1 MNKRF
6 ASLAVSALLLVSLL
20 SVPAL
25 AEGTEAAADTAGD
38 DHVIV
43 TLNPETALQPETP
56 AEAAASATETAQ
68 ADPVPSAYDA
78 ASAATAAKAEVKADD
93 TKDQQLTYVALG
105 DSIVSGV
112 GLADVQYSA
121 RSGYSVDMAPNFH
134 GYSPD
139 CYVGKVAAALGLDR
153 DHAINL
159 GLPALTAPDLADM
172 IRYGKMPQM
181 NMASGCEYNYPEFQD
196 YIRKA
201 DVVSVQIGSNDAF
214 VPCIVALGNA
224 TNWKSEKLAATILAG
239 DLRNEGSGSTMSAIY
254 RSIKAMDLTK
264 AERDATWNLL
274 FSGMSKICDETY
286 PKTTAALIS
295 IVQEIRNLN
304 PDAQIILVGYT
315 NPVPLIPCW
324 RSYFNKLNKFE
335 KQIAKTYNLT
345 YVAIPNTETTLDV
358 HPTIKGS
365 PVHRQQARE
374 RHRESVITNTAKPP
388 VSAGSGGFFPA
399 IRYAAR
405 AFFDVFKDGVA
416 VLTADHDHLAG
427 GDSRHAGGRSDLVL
441 VFEVMLHG
449 LLLALDI
456 GIHRIHHVLR
466 LALGGLDDGH
476 AVDADHHAGH

>member
-25 AEGTEAAADTAGD
+25 AEGTEAAADAAGD

-43 TLNPETALQPETP
+43 TLNPEAALQPETP

-68 ADPVPSAYDA
+68 ADPAPSADDA
-78 ASAATAAKAEVKADD
+78 EEAEAEVKADD
-93 TKDQQLTYVALG
+93 TAKEAKADIETAAAASDNKEEDKDEQLTYVALG
-105 DSIVSGV
+105 DSIVAGV

-239 DLRNEGSGSTMSAIY
+239 DLRNEGSGSTMSTIY

-295 IVQEIRNLN
+295 IVQEIRKLN

-358 HPTIKGS
+358 HPTIKGHQYIANKL
-365 PVHRQQARE
+365 V
-374 RHRESVITNTAKPP
+374 N
-388 VSAGSGGFFPA
+388 A
-399 IRYAAR
+399 I
-405 AFFDVFKDGVA
+405 
-416 VLTADHDHLAG
+416 
-427 GDSRHAGGRSDLVL
+427 
-441 VFEVMLHG
+441 ENP
-449 LLLALDI
+449 
-456 GIHRIHHVLR
+456 
-466 LALGGLDDGH
+466 
-476 AVDADHHAGH
+476 

>member
-25 AEGTEAAADTAGD
+25 AEGSEAAADTVSD

-43 TLNPETALQPETP
+43 TLNPEAALQPETP

-68 ADPVPSAYDA
+68 ADPAPSADDA
-78 ASAATAAKAEVKADD
+78 EEAEAEVKADD
-93 TKDQQLTYVALG
+93 TAKEAKADIKTAAVASDDKEEDKDEQLTYVALG
-105 DSIVSGV
+105 DSIVAGV

-121 RSGYSVDMAPNFH
+121 RSGYSVDMTPNFQ
-134 GYSPD
+134 GYSPN

-254 RSIKAMDLTK
+254 RSIKAMNLTK

-358 HPTIKGS
+358 HPTIKGHQYIANKL
-365 PVHRQQARE
+365 V
-374 RHRESVITNTAKPP
+374 N
-388 VSAGSGGFFPA
+388 A
-399 IRYAAR
+399 I
-405 AFFDVFKDGVA
+405 
-416 VLTADHDHLAG
+416 
-427 GDSRHAGGRSDLVL
+427 
-441 VFEVMLHG
+441 ENP
-449 LLLALDI
+449 
-456 GIHRIHHVLR
+456 
-466 LALGGLDDGH
+466 
-476 AVDADHHAGH
+476 

>member
-25 AEGTEAAADTAGD
+25 AEGTEAAADTASD

-43 TLNPETALQPETP
+43 TLNPEAALQPETP

-68 ADPVPSAYDA
+68 ADPVPSADDA
-78 ASAATAAKAEVKADD
+78 KEAEAEVKADD
-93 TKDQQLTYVALG
+93 TKKDEQLTYVALG

-121 RSGYSVDMAPNFH
+121 RSGYSVDMAPNFQ

-201 DVVSVQIGSNDAF
+201 DVISVQIGSNDAF

-239 DLRNEGSGSTMSAIY
+239 DLRNEGSGSTMSTIY

-264 AERDATWNLL
+264 AEKDATWNLL

-295 IVQEIRNLN
+295 IVQEIRKLN
-304 PDAQIILVGYT
+304 PDVQILLMGYT
-315 NPVPLIPCW
+315 DPVPFIPCW
-324 RSYFNKLNKFE
+324 HNYFRKLNKFE
-335 KQIAKTYNLT
+335 KQLAETYDLT
-345 YVAIPNTETTLDV
+345 YVAIPRAKTDLDV
-358 HPTIKGS
+358 HPTIQGHEYIANKI
-365 PVHRQQARE
+365 V
-374 RHRESVITNTAKPP
+374 N
-388 VSAGSGGFFPA
+388 A
-399 IRYAAR
+399 I
-405 AFFDVFKDGVA
+405 DVKA
-416 VLTADHDHLAG
+416 
-427 GDSRHAGGRSDLVL
+427 
-441 VFEVMLHG
+441 E
-449 LLLALDI
+449 
-456 GIHRIHHVLR
+456 
-466 LALGGLDDGH
+466 
-476 AVDADHHAGH
+476 

>member
-25 AEGTEAAADTAGD
+25 AEGSEAAADTVSD

-43 TLNPETALQPETP
+43 TLNPEAALQPETP

-68 ADPVPSAYDA
+68 ADPAPSADDA
-78 ASAATAAKAEVKADD
+78 EEAEAEVKADD
-93 TKDQQLTYVALG
+93 TAKEAKADIKTAAVASDDKEEDKDEQLTYVALG
-105 DSIVSGV
+105 DSIVAGV

-121 RSGYSVDMAPNFH
+121 RSGYSVDMTPNFQ

-254 RSIKAMDLTK
+254 RSIKAMNLTK

-358 HPTIKGS
+358 HPTIKGHQYIANKL
-365 PVHRQQARE
+365 V
-374 RHRESVITNTAKPP
+374 N
-388 VSAGSGGFFPA
+388 A
-399 IRYAAR
+399 I
-405 AFFDVFKDGVA
+405 
-416 VLTADHDHLAG
+416 
-427 GDSRHAGGRSDLVL
+427 
-441 VFEVMLHG
+441 ENP
-449 LLLALDI
+449 
-456 GIHRIHHVLR
+456 
-466 LALGGLDDGH
+466 
-476 AVDADHHAGH
+476 

>member
-25 AEGTEAAADTAGD
+25 AEGTEAAADAAGD

-43 TLNPETALQPETP
+43 TLNPEAALQPETP

-68 ADPVPSAYDA
+68 ADPAPSADDA
-78 ASAATAAKAEVKADD
+78 KEAEAAAEAEGKADD
-93 TKDQQLTYVALG
+93 TAKETKTDIETAAAASDGKEEDKDEQLTYVALG
-105 DSIVSGV
+105 DSIVAGV

-121 RSGYSVDMAPNFH
+121 RSGYSVDMAPNFQ
-134 GYSPD
+134 GYSSD

-153 DHAINL
+153 NHAINL

-201 DVVSVQIGSNDAF
+201 DVISVQIGSNDAF

-239 DLRNEGSGSTMSAIY
+239 DLRNEGSGSTMSTIY

-264 AERDATWNLL
+264 AEKDATWNLL

-295 IVQEIRNLN
+295 IVQEIRKLN

-335 KQIAKTYNLT
+335 KQIAKTYDLT

-358 HPTIKGS
+358 HPTIKGHQYIANKL
-365 PVHRQQARE
+365 V
-374 RHRESVITNTAKPP
+374 N
-388 VSAGSGGFFPA
+388 A
-399 IRYAAR
+399 I
-405 AFFDVFKDGVA
+405 
-416 VLTADHDHLAG
+416 
-427 GDSRHAGGRSDLVL
+427 
-441 VFEVMLHG
+441 ENP
-449 LLLALDI
+449 
-456 GIHRIHHVLR
+456 
-466 LALGGLDDGH
+466 
-476 AVDADHHAGH
+476 

>member
-25 AEGTEAAADTAGD
+25 AEGSEAAADAAGD

-43 TLNPETALQPETP
+43 TLNPEAALQPETP

-68 ADPVPSAYDA
+68 ADPAPSADDA
-78 ASAATAAKAEVKADD
+78 EEAEAEVKADD
-93 TKDQQLTYVALG
+93 TAKEAKADIETAAAASEEDKDEQLTYVALG
-105 DSIVSGV
+105 DSIVAGV

-224 TNWKSEKLAATILAG
+224 TNWKSEKLASTILAG
-239 DLRNEGSGSTMSAIY
+239 DLRNEGSGSTMSTIY

-358 HPTIKGS
+358 HPTIKGHQYIANKL
-365 PVHRQQARE
+365 V
-374 RHRESVITNTAKPP
+374 N
-388 VSAGSGGFFPA
+388 A
-399 IRYAAR
+399 I
-405 AFFDVFKDGVA
+405 
-416 VLTADHDHLAG
+416 
-427 GDSRHAGGRSDLVL
+427 
-441 VFEVMLHG
+441 ENP
-449 LLLALDI
+449 
-456 GIHRIHHVLR
+456 
-466 LALGGLDDGH
+466 
-476 AVDADHHAGH
+476 

>member
-25 AEGTEAAADTAGD
+25 AEGSEAAADTAGD

-43 TLNPETALQPETP
+43 TLNPEAALQPETP

-68 ADPVPSAYDA
+68 ADPVPSADDA
-78 ASAATAAKAEVKADD
+78 EEAEAEVKADD
-93 TKDQQLTYVALG
+93 TAKEAKADIETAAAASEEDKDEQLTYVALG
-105 DSIVSGV
+105 DSIVAGV
-112 GLADVQYSA
+112 GLADVQYNA
-121 RSGYSVDMAPNFH
+121 RSGYSVDMTPNFQ

-358 HPTIKGS
+358 HPTIKGHQYIANKL
-365 PVHRQQARE
+365 V
-374 RHRESVITNTAKPP
+374 N
-388 VSAGSGGFFPA
+388 A
-399 IRYAAR
+399 I
-405 AFFDVFKDGVA
+405 
-416 VLTADHDHLAG
+416 
-427 GDSRHAGGRSDLVL
+427 
-441 VFEVMLHG
+441 ENP
-449 LLLALDI
+449 
-456 GIHRIHHVLR
+456 
-466 LALGGLDDGH
+466 
-476 AVDADHHAGH
+476 

>member
-25 AEGTEAAADTAGD
+25 AEGTEAAADAAGD

-43 TLNPETALQPETP
+43 TLNPEAALQPETP

-68 ADPVPSAYDA
+68 ADPVPSADDA
-78 ASAATAAKAEVKADD
+78 EEAEAEVKADD
-93 TKDQQLTYVALG
+93 TAKEAKADIKTAAVASDDKEEDKDEQLTYVALG
-105 DSIVSGV
+105 DSIVAGV

-121 RSGYSVDMAPNFH
+121 RSGYSVDMTPNFQ

-254 RSIKAMDLTK
+254 RSIKAMNLTK

-358 HPTIKGS
+358 HPTIKGHQYIANKL
-365 PVHRQQARE
+365 V
-374 RHRESVITNTAKPP
+374 N
-388 VSAGSGGFFPA
+388 A
-399 IRYAAR
+399 I
-405 AFFDVFKDGVA
+405 
-416 VLTADHDHLAG
+416 
-427 GDSRHAGGRSDLVL
+427 
-441 VFEVMLHG
+441 ENP
-449 LLLALDI
+449 
-456 GIHRIHHVLR
+456 
-466 LALGGLDDGH
+466 
-476 AVDADHHAGH
+476 

>member
-25 AEGTEAAADTAGD
+25 AEGTEAATDTAGD

-68 ADPVPSAYDA
+68 ADPVPSVYDA
-78 ASAATAAKAEVKADD
+78 ASAATAAKAEVKADG

-134 GYSPD
+134 GYSLD

-239 DLRNEGSGSTMSAIY
+239 DLRNEGSGSTMSTIY

-358 HPTIKGS
+358 HPTIKGHQYIANKL
-365 PVHRQQARE
+365 V
-374 RHRESVITNTAKPP
+374 N
-388 VSAGSGGFFPA
+388 A
-399 IRYAAR
+399 I
-405 AFFDVFKDGVA
+405 
-416 VLTADHDHLAG
+416 
-427 GDSRHAGGRSDLVL
+427 
-441 VFEVMLHG
+441 ENP
-449 LLLALDI
+449 
-456 GIHRIHHVLR
+456 
-466 LALGGLDDGH
+466 
-476 AVDADHHAGH
+476 

>member
-1 MNKRF
+1 MKKRII
-6 ASLAVSALLLVSLL
+6 SLALSAAMLFAGL
-20 SVPAL
+20 SISAF
-25 AEGTEAAADTAGD
+25 AEEPLTEAE
-38 DHVIV
+38 
-43 TLNPETALQPETP
+43 P
-56 AEAAASATETAQ
+56 AAAETVEEENSLFRKSDKTAETTETAETT
-68 ADPVPSAYDA
+68 DTTDEE
-78 ASAATAAKAEVKADD
+78 TAAQSEEPEEDK
-93 TKDQQLTYVALG
+93 QIRYVALG
-105 DSIVSGV
+105 DSICSGV
-112 GLADVQYSA
+112 GLTNVPYAHNLMGVDVSYNFK
-121 RSGYSVDMAPNFH
+121 GY
-134 GYSPD
+134 PD
-139 CYVGKVAAALGLDR
+139 ACYVGQVAQTLGLDR

-345 YVAIPNTETTLDV
+345 YVAIPNTETTIDV
-358 HPTIKGS
+358 HPTIKGHQYIANKL
-365 PVHRQQARE
+365 V
-374 RHRESVITNTAKPP
+374 N
-388 VSAGSGGFFPA
+388 A
-399 IRYAAR
+399 I
-405 AFFDVFKDGVA
+405 
-416 VLTADHDHLAG
+416 
-427 GDSRHAGGRSDLVL
+427 
-441 VFEVMLHG
+441 ENP
-449 LLLALDI
+449 
-456 GIHRIHHVLR
+456 
-466 LALGGLDDGH
+466 
-476 AVDADHHAGH
+476 

>member
-25 AEGTEAAADTAGD
+25 AEGTEAAADAAGD

-43 TLNPETALQPETP
+43 TLNPEAALQPETP

-68 ADPVPSAYDA
+68 ADPAPSADDA
-78 ASAATAAKAEVKADD
+78 EEAEAEVKADD
-93 TKDQQLTYVALG
+93 TAKEAKADIETAAAASEEDKDEQLTYVALG
-105 DSIVSGV
+105 DSIVAGV

-121 RSGYSVDMAPNFH
+121 RSGYSVDMAPNFQ

-201 DVVSVQIGSNDAF
+201 DVISVQIGSNDAF

-224 TNWKSEKLAATILAG
+224 TNWKSEKLASTILAG
-239 DLRNEGSGSTMSAIY
+239 DLRNEGSGSTMSTIY

-358 HPTIKGS
+358 HPTIKGHQYIANKL
-365 PVHRQQARE
+365 V
-374 RHRESVITNTAKPP
+374 N
-388 VSAGSGGFFPA
+388 A
-399 IRYAAR
+399 I
-405 AFFDVFKDGVA
+405 
-416 VLTADHDHLAG
+416 
-427 GDSRHAGGRSDLVL
+427 
-441 VFEVMLHG
+441 ENP
-449 LLLALDI
+449 
-456 GIHRIHHVLR
+456 
-466 LALGGLDDGH
+466 
-476 AVDADHHAGH
+476 

>member
-25 AEGTEAAADTAGD
+25 AEGTEAAADTVSD

-43 TLNPETALQPETP
+43 TLNPEAALQPETP

-68 ADPVPSAYDA
+68 ADPAPSADDA
-78 ASAATAAKAEVKADD
+78 EEAEAEVKADD
-93 TKDQQLTYVALG
+93 TAKEAKADIETAAAASDNKEEDKDEQLTYVALG
-105 DSIVSGV
+105 DSIVAGV

-121 RSGYSVDMAPNFH
+121 RSGYSVDMTPNFQ

-264 AERDATWNLL
+264 AEKDATWNLL

-358 HPTIKGS
+358 HPTIKGHQYIANKL
-365 PVHRQQARE
+365 V
-374 RHRESVITNTAKPP
+374 N
-388 VSAGSGGFFPA
+388 A
-399 IRYAAR
+399 I
-405 AFFDVFKDGVA
+405 
-416 VLTADHDHLAG
+416 
-427 GDSRHAGGRSDLVL
+427 
-441 VFEVMLHG
+441 ENP
-449 LLLALDI
+449 
-456 GIHRIHHVLR
+456 
-466 LALGGLDDGH
+466 
-476 AVDADHHAGH
+476 

>member
-1 MNKRF
+1 MGQ
-6 ASLAVSALLLVSLL
+6 V
-20 SVPAL
+20 
-25 AEGTEAAADTAGD
+25 
-38 DHVIV
+38 
-43 TLNPETALQPETP
+43 
-56 AEAAASATETAQ
+56 AQ
-68 ADPVPSAYDA
+68 
-78 ASAATAAKAEVKADD
+78 T
-93 TKDQQLTYVALG
+93 
-105 DSIVSGV
+105 
-112 GLADVQYSA
+112 
-121 RSGYSVDMAPNFH
+121 
-134 GYSPD
+134 
-139 CYVGKVAAALGLDR
+139 LGLDR

-358 HPTIKGS
+358 HPTIKGHQYIANKL
-365 PVHRQQARE
+365 V
-374 RHRESVITNTAKPP
+374 N
-388 VSAGSGGFFPA
+388 A
-399 IRYAAR
+399 I
-405 AFFDVFKDGVA
+405 
-416 VLTADHDHLAG
+416 
-427 GDSRHAGGRSDLVL
+427 
-441 VFEVMLHG
+441 ENP
-449 LLLALDI
+449 
-456 GIHRIHHVLR
+456 
-466 LALGGLDDGH
+466 
-476 AVDADHHAGH
+476 

>member
-1 MNKRF
+1 MSGSAMPDLVKRF
-6 ASLAVSALLLVSLL
+6 HPGDILVAGRNFGCGSSREHAVMTLKGIGVGAI
-20 SVPAL
+20 L
-25 AEGTEAAADTAGD
+25 AESFGR
-38 DHVIV
+38 IFFR
-43 TLNPETALQPETP
+43 N
-56 AEAAASATETAQ
+56 
-68 ADPVPSAYDA
+68 
-78 ASAATAAKAEVKADD
+78 
-93 TKDQQLTYVALG
+93 
-105 DSIVSGV
+105 
-112 GLADVQYSA
+112 
-121 RSGYSVDMAPNFH
+121 
-134 GYSPD
+134 
-139 CYVGKVAAALGLDR
+139 
-153 DHAINL
+153 AINL

-358 HPTIKGS
+358 HPTIKGHQYIANKL
-365 PVHRQQARE
+365 V
-374 RHRESVITNTAKPP
+374 N
-388 VSAGSGGFFPA
+388 A
-399 IRYAAR
+399 I
-405 AFFDVFKDGVA
+405 
-416 VLTADHDHLAG
+416 
-427 GDSRHAGGRSDLVL
+427 
-441 VFEVMLHG
+441 ENP
-449 LLLALDI
+449 
-456 GIHRIHHVLR
+456 
-466 LALGGLDDGH
+466 
-476 AVDADHHAGH
+476 

>member
-25 AEGTEAAADTAGD
+25 AEGTEAAADTVSD

-43 TLNPETALQPETP
+43 TLNPEAALQPETP

-78 ASAATAAKAEVKADD
+78 ASAATAAKAEVKADG
-93 TKDQQLTYVALG
+93 TKDEQLTYVALG

-121 RSGYSVDMAPNFH
+121 RSGYSVDMTPNFQ
-134 GYSPD
+134 GYSPN

-224 TNWKSEKLAATILAG
+224 TNWKSEQLVATMVSLESALLRHEQDLRRDLPQDHRSPHLHRAG
-239 DLRNEGSGSTMSAIY
+239 DPQSQPGCPDHPRGLHQPCA
-254 RSIKAMDLTK
+254 AHP
-264 AERDATWNLL
+264 LL
-274 FSGMSKICDETY
+274 
-286 PKTTAALIS
+286 
-295 IVQEIRNLN
+295 
-304 PDAQIILVGYT
+304 AQL
-315 NPVPLIPCW
+315 L
-324 RSYFNKLNKFE
+324 
-335 KQIAKTYNLT
+335 
-345 YVAIPNTETTLDV
+345 
-358 HPTIKGS
+358 
-365 PVHRQQARE
+365 QQAE
-374 RHRESVITNTAKPP
+374 QV
-388 VSAGSGGFFPA
+388 
-399 IRYAAR
+399 
-405 AFFDVFKDGVA
+405 
-416 VLTADHDHLAG
+416 
-427 GDSRHAGGRSDLVL
+427 
-441 VFEVMLHG
+441 
-449 LLLALDI
+449 
-456 GIHRIHHVLR
+456 
-466 LALGGLDDGH
+466 
-476 AVDADHHAGH
+476 

>member
-25 AEGTEAAADTAGD
+25 AEGTEAAADAAGD

-43 TLNPETALQPETP
+43 TLNPEAALQPETP

-68 ADPVPSAYDA
+68 ADPAPSADDA
-78 ASAATAAKAEVKADD
+78 EEAEAEVKADD
-93 TKDQQLTYVALG
+93 TAKEAKADIETAAAASEEDKDEQLTYVALG
-105 DSIVSGV
+105 DSIVAGV

-121 RSGYSVDMAPNFH
+121 RSGYSVDMTPNFQ
-134 GYSPD
+134 GYSPN

-358 HPTIKGS
+358 HPTIKGHQYIANKL
-365 PVHRQQARE
+365 V
-374 RHRESVITNTAKPP
+374 N
-388 VSAGSGGFFPA
+388 A
-399 IRYAAR
+399 I
-405 AFFDVFKDGVA
+405 
-416 VLTADHDHLAG
+416 
-427 GDSRHAGGRSDLVL
+427 
-441 VFEVMLHG
+441 ENP
-449 LLLALDI
+449 
-456 GIHRIHHVLR
+456 
-466 LALGGLDDGH
+466 
-476 AVDADHHAGH
+476 

>member
-25 AEGTEAAADTAGD
+25 AEGTEAAADTVSD

-43 TLNPETALQPETP
+43 TLNPEAALQPETP

-68 ADPVPSAYDA
+68 ADPAPSADDA
-78 ASAATAAKAEVKADD
+78 EEAEAEVKADD
-93 TKDQQLTYVALG
+93 TAKEAKADIETAAAASEEDKDEQLTYVALG
-105 DSIVSGV
+105 DSIVAGV

-239 DLRNEGSGSTMSAIY
+239 DLRNEGSGSTMSTIY

-358 HPTIKGS
+358 HPTIKGHQYIANKL
-365 PVHRQQARE
+365 V
-374 RHRESVITNTAKPP
+374 N
-388 VSAGSGGFFPA
+388 A
-399 IRYAAR
+399 I
-405 AFFDVFKDGVA
+405 
-416 VLTADHDHLAG
+416 
-427 GDSRHAGGRSDLVL
+427 
-441 VFEVMLHG
+441 ENP
-449 LLLALDI
+449 
-456 GIHRIHHVLR
+456 
-466 LALGGLDDGH
+466 
-476 AVDADHHAGH
+476 

>member
-25 AEGTEAAADTAGD
+25 AEGTEAAADTVSD

-43 TLNPETALQPETP
+43 TLNPEAALQPETP

-68 ADPVPSAYDA
+68 AAPAPSADDA
-78 ASAATAAKAEVKADD
+78 EEAEAEVKADD
-93 TKDQQLTYVALG
+93 TAKEAKADIETAAAASDNKEEDKDEQLTYVALG
-105 DSIVSGV
+105 DSIVAGV

-121 RSGYSVDMAPNFH
+121 RSGYSVDMTPNFQ

-264 AERDATWNLL
+264 AEKDATWNLL

-358 HPTIKGS
+358 HPTIKGHQYIANKL
-365 PVHRQQARE
+365 V
-374 RHRESVITNTAKPP
+374 N
-388 VSAGSGGFFPA
+388 A
-399 IRYAAR
+399 I
-405 AFFDVFKDGVA
+405 
-416 VLTADHDHLAG
+416 
-427 GDSRHAGGRSDLVL
+427 
-441 VFEVMLHG
+441 ENP
-449 LLLALDI
+449 
-456 GIHRIHHVLR
+456 
-466 LALGGLDDGH
+466 
-476 AVDADHHAGH
+476 

>member
-25 AEGTEAAADTAGD
+25 AEGSEAAADTAGD

-43 TLNPETALQPETP
+43 TLNPEAALQPETP

-68 ADPVPSAYDA
+68 ADPAPSADDA
-78 ASAATAAKAEVKADD
+78 EEAEAEVKADD
-93 TKDQQLTYVALG
+93 TAKEAKADIETAAASEEDKDEQLTYVALG
-105 DSIVSGV
+105 DSIVAGV

-121 RSGYSVDMAPNFH
+121 RSGYSVDMTPNFQ
-134 GYSPD
+134 GYSPN

-239 DLRNEGSGSTMSAIY
+239 DLRNEGSGSTMSTIY

-295 IVQEIRNLN
+295 TVQEIRNLN

-358 HPTIKGS
+358 HPTIKGHQYIANKL
-365 PVHRQQARE
+365 V
-374 RHRESVITNTAKPP
+374 N
-388 VSAGSGGFFPA
+388 A
-399 IRYAAR
+399 I
-405 AFFDVFKDGVA
+405 
-416 VLTADHDHLAG
+416 
-427 GDSRHAGGRSDLVL
+427 
-441 VFEVMLHG
+441 ENP
-449 LLLALDI
+449 
-456 GIHRIHHVLR
+456 
-466 LALGGLDDGH
+466 
-476 AVDADHHAGH
+476 

>member
-25 AEGTEAAADTAGD
+25 AEGTEAAADAAGD

-43 TLNPETALQPETP
+43 TLNPEAALQPETP

-68 ADPVPSAYDA
+68 ADPAPSADDA
-78 ASAATAAKAEVKADD
+78 EEAEAEVKADD
-93 TKDQQLTYVALG
+93 TAKEAKADIETAAAASEEDKDEQLTYVALG
-105 DSIVSGV
+105 DSIVAGV

-254 RSIKAMDLTK
+254 RSIKAMNLTK

-286 PKTTAALIS
+286 PKTSAALIS

-358 HPTIKGS
+358 HPTIKGHQYIANKL
-365 PVHRQQARE
+365 V
-374 RHRESVITNTAKPP
+374 N
-388 VSAGSGGFFPA
+388 A
-399 IRYAAR
+399 I
-405 AFFDVFKDGVA
+405 
-416 VLTADHDHLAG
+416 
-427 GDSRHAGGRSDLVL
+427 
-441 VFEVMLHG
+441 ENP
-449 LLLALDI
+449 
-456 GIHRIHHVLR
+456 
-466 LALGGLDDGH
+466 
-476 AVDADHHAGH
+476 